1 MVENYTKRN
10 EVSVIAKLFTTE
22 FDISKEK
29 MKELGVFDVLLDE
42 DSSFFINLKRLK
54 ECEVPEFTGSYEKIN
69 DRFREI
75 GLLLKQATPG
85 SRLYRAAY
93 ERFNFPEVNGINLG
107 FASGKHGAGFG
118 KQLRAQIIQDA
129 YEIIKSGSEQPEIF
143 HLVGLFED
151 NVGPDRLSD
160 MIARIIYSD
169 IVTYTQRILTELE
182 INPETYPKY
191 QFKDGLVV
199 NPYKRKYLLLL
210 PECILHELPI
220 ARCWD
225 DIDRVCAENDAI
237 RAEINEEIGNTW
249 RRMPTAERKEYLRE
263 QIFKRPDKLQ
273 RIISAYQS
281 VPALPFNIFRN
292 PEYITNYLIDTYEMP
307 NSESKDSYSAA
318 LEIIE
323 NFKEWV
329 EYHRG
334 ASVIN
339 GCGDKPSEKLVQ
351 RMIYAVGQM
360 FCNKFNWC
368 FSPETDSGRGPAD
381 FVVSRGIDKTVVEVK
396 LTSNQD
402 CEHGLEVQIE
412 EYAIAENTEKKIF
425 IVVDTGS
432 NSYRVEK
439 VMKKREEMLSKGL
452 SPATV
457 VAVDAVPKDSASKY
471 KSKK

>member
-1 MVENYTKRN
+1 
-10 EVSVIAKLFTTE
+10 
-22 FDISKEK
+22 
-29 MKELGVFDVLLDE
+29 
-42 DSSFFINLKRLK
+42 
-54 ECEVPEFTGSYEKIN
+54 
-69 DRFREI
+69 
-75 GLLLKQATPG
+75 
-85 SRLYRAAY
+85 
-93 ERFNFPEVNGINLG
+93 
-107 FASGKHGAGFG
+107 
-118 KQLRAQIIQDA
+118 
-129 YEIIKSGSEQPEIF
+129 
-143 HLVGLFED
+143 
-151 NVGPDRLSD
+151 
-160 MIARIIYSD
+160 
-169 IVTYTQRILTELE
+169 
-182 INPETYPKY
+182 
-191 QFKDGLVV
+191 
-199 NPYKRKYLLLL
+199 
-210 PECILHELPI
+210 
-220 ARCWD
+220 
-225 DIDRVCAENDAI
+225 
-237 RAEINEEIGNTW
+237 
-249 RRMPTAERKEYLRE
+249 
-263 QIFKRPDKLQ
+263 
-273 RIISAYQS
+273 
-281 VPALPFNIFRN
+281 
-292 PEYITNYLIDTYEMP
+292 MP

-412 EYAIAENTEKKIF
+412 EYAIAENAEKKIF

-471 KSKK
+471 KPKK